1 MVGFTADLLETIIDN
16 PNLLRRDSESNQN
29 DDGQIMEGAQDTRN
43 VIKNSQII
51 ITGMTCASCQQTIE
65 THLKSTFGILS
76 ATVSLLT
83 HKAQIQYEDRKIGL
97 RDIINEIEALGF
109 EAKYEPQ

>member
-43 VIKNSQII
+43 VIKNSNY
-51 ITGMTCASCQQTIE
+51 
-65 THLKSTFGILS
+65 K
-76 ATVSLLT
+76 
-83 HKAQIQYEDRKIGL
+83 R
-97 RDIINEIEALGF
+97 
-109 EAKYEPQ
+109 